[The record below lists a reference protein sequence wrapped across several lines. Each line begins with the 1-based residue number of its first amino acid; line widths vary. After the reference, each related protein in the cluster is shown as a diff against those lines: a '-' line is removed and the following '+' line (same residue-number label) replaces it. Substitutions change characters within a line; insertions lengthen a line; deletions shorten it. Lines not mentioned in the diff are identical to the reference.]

1 MTTDPSFAVLGLT
14 SSASAAEARAA
25 YRRLAL
31 LHHPDRNPGDRE
43 AEDRFKRVVAA
54 YRRVTVALREGRA
67 SSTPKVGPRPD
78 RYGCACC
85 GDRFPFPEACP
96 RCGVA
101 LHDADA
107 GPAPAVE
114 RPEVQAM
121 MDALSSKPEPVFDP
135 GAAARVPGYI
145 IAACTA
151 AALLVWQV
159 GPIGPALLFAG
170 FAAYVAAVEVHR
182 RATAPAPF

>member
-1 MTTDPSFAVLGLT
+1 MPTEPSFAVLGLT

-31 LHHPDRNPGDRE
+31 IHHPDRNPGDRE
-43 AEDRFKRVVAA
+43 AAERFKRVVAA
-54 YRRVTVALREGRA
+54 YRRVTAALRSGVA
-67 SSTPKVGPRPD
+67 PSAPKVGPRPD

-85 GDRFPFPEACP
+85 GDRFPFPEDCP

-107 GPAPAVE
+107 GPTPAVE
-114 RPEVQAM
+114 REDVQAM
-121 MDALSSKPEPVFDP
+121 MDALSARPDPELEGD
-135 GAAARVPGYI
+135 GSARVPGYI
-145 IAACTA
+145 VAGCTA
-151 AALLVWQV
+151 AAILVWQV

-170 FAAYVAAVEVHR
+170 FAAYVAGVEAHR
-182 RATAPAPF
+182 RATTPAPF

>member
-1 MTTDPSFAVLGLT
+1 MPIDSSFAVLGLT
-14 SSASAAEARAA
+14 TSASAAEARAA

-31 LHHPDRNPGDRE
+31 IHHPDRNPGDRE
-43 AEDRFKRVVAA
+43 AANRFKRVVAA
-54 YRRVTVALREGRA
+54 YRRVTAALREGPVVGA
-67 SSTPKVGPRPD
+67 PKVGPRPD

-85 GDRFPFPEACP
+85 GDRFPFPEECP

-121 MDALSSKPEPVFDP
+121 MDALSSRPEVDLDP
-135 GAAARVPGYI
+135 AASARVPGYI
-145 IAACTA
+145 VAACTA

-159 GPIGPALLFAG
+159 GPVGPALLFAG
-170 FAAYVAAVEVHR
+170 FAAYVAAVEAHR